1 LVYLLN
7 GFYILAHDSKKLK
20 HTFDIVNNALND
32 LELHHRSKSFVDD
45 SFIYNF
51 VFIDDQYYV
60 DGYGSGLLL
69 RGVLLHFLH
78 RYDEAHQ
85 SLDEVIHLFVFF
97 SSNFFF
103 KFF

>member
-7 GFYILAHDSKKLK
+7 GFYILAHDSNKLK
-20 HTFDIVNNALND
+20 HTLDIVNNALND
-32 LELHHRSKSFVDD
+32 LELHHRSKSFVDY
-45 SFIYNF
+45 SFVYNYF
-51 VFIDDQYYV
+51 LIDDQYYV

-85 SLDEVIHLFVFF
+85 SFDEVIHLFVFF
-97 SSNFFF
+97 FIEFCFF
-103 KFF
+103 